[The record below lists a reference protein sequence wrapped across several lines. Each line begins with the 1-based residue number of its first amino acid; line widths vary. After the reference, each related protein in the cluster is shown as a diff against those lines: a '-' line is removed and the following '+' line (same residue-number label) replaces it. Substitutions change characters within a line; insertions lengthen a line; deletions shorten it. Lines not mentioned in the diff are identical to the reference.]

1 MSPNAPTRPLI
12 LASTSRYRASLLQRF
27 GLPAT
32 GRFPMPL
39 DFVHGRIV
47 GGVREAWGNAPWPG
61 FPAV

>member
-27 GLPAT
+27 GLPFTPHNPAVDET
-32 GRFPMPL
+32 ER
-39 DFVHGRIV
+39 HGESPR
-47 GGVREAWGNAPWPG
+47 GAG

>member
-27 GLPAT
+27 GLPFTAHNPAVDEVE
-32 GRFPMPL
+32 R
-39 DFVHGRIV
+39 HGESPR
-47 GGVREAWGNAPWPG
+47 GAG